1 MTVPD
6 CLGLTLAE
14 AKRLLAASGW
24 QVHNYSFTGP
34 LRPLPGE
41 EEEGRVVRLRLV
53 GAGQVDLV
61 LAYVDTNHQ

>member
-1 MTVPD
+1 MEVPD
-6 CLGLTLAE
+6 CLGYTLAE
-14 AKRLLAASGW
+14 AKRLLAAGGW

-34 LRPLPGE
+34 LRPFPGE

-61 LAYVDTNHQ
+61 LAYVNTHHQ